1 VISICVPE
9 SCDKITAFRVAS
21 NAKQK
26 QKNKKT
32 KNQATAGIIFF
43 IYTTPSP
50 YASLKLRGKKMPG
63 VKYKVPSGADDGQHA
78 GGRRCLQEPQQR
90 TGSAAVLLLLLL
102 LLLLHPWMLTES
114 LLPFQH
120 SMNSSFTVSE
130 PQTTHLLREEA
141 EEAHR
146 QCALVACYEK
156 KIAEEAHR
164 QCDVC

>member
-1 VISICVPE
+1 
-9 SCDKITAFRVAS
+9 
-21 NAKQK
+21 
-26 QKNKKT
+26 
-32 KNQATAGIIFF
+32 
-43 IYTTPSP
+43 
-50 YASLKLRGKKMPG
+50 MPG

-90 TGSAAVLLLLLL
+90 TGSAAVLLLLLLL

>member
-1 VISICVPE
+1 MQS
-9 SCDKITAFRVAS
+9 
-21 NAKQK
+21 
-26 QKNKKT
+26 KNKKNKK

-78 GGRRCLQEPQQR
+78 DGRRCLQEPQQR
-90 TGSAAVLLLLLL
+90 TGCAAVLLLL
-102 LLLLHPWMLTES
+102 LLLLHPWMLTEF

-146 QCALVACYEK
+146 HVLLLLAM
-156 KIAEEAHR
+156 R
-164 QCDVC
+164 RR

>member
-1 VISICVPE
+1 
-9 SCDKITAFRVAS
+9 
-21 NAKQK
+21 
-26 QKNKKT
+26 
-32 KNQATAGIIFF
+32 
-43 IYTTPSP
+43 
-50 YASLKLRGKKMPG
+50 MPG

-90 TGSAAVLLLLLL
+90 TGCAAVL
-102 LLLLHPWMLTES
+102 LLLLHPWMLTKS

-156 KIAEEAHR
+156 KIAVEAHR